1 MIVGTVLRGLGAS
14 PGIAVGRALVV
25 REAAVSVAPPDVGA
39 ALAALTAA
47 AAELSA
53 AAGDLRRAGL
63 GDEAEILETNC
74 LMAEDPVL
82 AAGVS
87 TLGARLSP
95 ADALRG
101 ATEEHARLLAA
112 LPDPLLAAR
121 AADVRELGRRA
132 ARIAEGLPRPA
143 VQDGDTILVARE
155 LGPAEVA
162 ELDLGE
168 GRIVAVALAEGSAT
182 SHAAIVARSLGVPM
196 AVALG
201 GGLMEIGDGTPL
213 LLDGDRGVASIEPPR
228 AELEEARHV
237 MQAGARRRRSL
248 AGLRGLPAETTDGRR
263 IALLCNAASAAEVA
277 AGLAAGASG
286 VGLLRTEIAFLQA
299 DAWPTEQAHHAVL
312 APLLSLLGGRVATVR
327 TLDFGADKTPPF
339 LTHTAKRGLELTLAH
354 PDALAA
360 QLRAV
365 VTGGAGTQ
373 LRLLLPLVETAQ
385 QVRTVRSLLRTA
397 LGDRRPVLLGAMIE
411 TPSAA
416 RRAKEIALEADF
428 LSIGTNDLVASTL
441 TLRRELPLAS
451 AATAADP
458 AVLAHVA
465 AVVEAAHEV
474 GITVE
479 VCGEAAG
486 IPELVVLFVGLGVD
500 ELSVS
505 PARVDLVRGVVRA
518 LSAEAAA
525 ALAQRALRAD
535 SAEAVLERVRSGE
548 AGDELRETL
557 EGLDGVGARS

>member
-121 AADVRELGRRA
+121 AADVRELGHRA

>member
-121 AADVRELGRRA
+121 AAEMREPGRRA

>member
-132 ARIAEGLPRPA
+132 ARIAEGLPPPA

>member
-1 MIVGTVLRGLGAS
+1 
-14 PGIAVGRALVV
+14 
-25 REAAVSVAPPDVGA
+25 
-39 ALAALTAA
+39 
-47 AAELSA
+47 
-53 AAGDLRRAGL
+53 
-63 GDEAEILETNC
+63 
-74 LMAEDPVL
+74 
-82 AAGVS
+82 
-87 TLGARLSP
+87 
-95 ADALRG
+95 
-101 ATEEHARLLAA
+101 
-112 LPDPLLAAR
+112 
-121 AADVRELGRRA
+121 VRELGRRA

>member
-168 GRIVAVALAEGSAT
+168 GRIVAIALAEGSAT

>member
-1 MIVGTVLRGLGAS
+1 MTVGTVLRGLGAS
-14 PGIAVGRALVV
+14 PGVAMGEALVV
-25 REAAVSVAPPDVGA
+25 REAATSLAPPDADAAIA
-39 ALAALTAA
+39 ALARA
-47 AAELSA
+47 AAELGTA
-53 AAGDLRRAGL
+53 AADLRRAGL
-63 GDEAEILETNC
+63 ADEAEILETNC

-82 AAGVS
+82 ATSVR
-87 TLGARLSP
+87 TLGVRLSP

-132 ARIAEGLPRPA
+132 ARLAEGLPPPA
-143 VQDGDTILVARE
+143 VLACDTILVARE

-201 GGLMEIGDGTPL
+201 GELLEIGDGTPL
-213 LLDGDRGVASIEPPR
+213 LLDGDSGVASIEPAR
-228 AELEEARHV
+228 AELDEAQRAMH
-237 MQAGARRRRSL
+237 AGARRRRSL

-263 IALLCNAASAAEVA
+263 IALLCNAASIAEVE
-277 AGLAAGASG
+277 AGLAAGAVG
-286 VGLLRTEIAFLQA
+286 VGLLRTEIVFLQA
-299 DAWPTEQAHHAVL
+299 ADWPTEHAHHA
-312 APLLSLLGGRVATVR
+312 AIEPLLSLLRGRVATVR

-339 LTHTAKRGLELTLAH
+339 LEHVATRGLELTLAH
-354 PDALAA
+354 PEALAA

-365 VTGGAGTQ
+365 VRAGAGTR
-373 LRLLLPLVETAQ
+373 LRLLLPLVETGQ
-385 QVRTVRSLLRTA
+385 QVRAVRSLLRTA
-397 LGDRRPVLLGAMIE
+397 LGERRDVELGAMIE
-411 TPSAA
+411 SPAAA
-416 RRAKEIALEADF
+416 RRAKEIAVEADF

-441 TLRRELPLAS
+441 TLGRELPLAS

-465 AVVEAAHEV
+465 AVVEAAHEA

-479 VCGEAAG
+479 ICGEAAG
-486 IPELVVLFVGLGVD
+486 IPELVALFVGFGVD
-500 ELSVS
+500 ELSVA
-505 PARVDLVRGVVRA
+505 PARVDLVRGIVRT
-518 LSAEAAA
+518 LSSERAA
-525 ALAQRALRAD
+525 ALARNALQAGSAD
-535 SAEAVLERVRSGE
+535 AVLRLVRSGE
-548 AGDELRETL
+548 AGDELREAL
-557 EGLDGVGARS
+557 DGLDGIRARR